1 MRVGALFIL
10 KFKFF
15 FLRKQNLFQF
25 KWLRVSKIYSPLDI
39 GWFCKHKIKVELK
52 LRFEQILK
60 NWICRCHWSPDKGVL
75 VVGKNLGGPGWACLL
90 TVQTRH
96 GPKLGIR
103 VETIP
108 ACSIVPSNTAGLKHS
123 KAWMVGLL
131 VLPVHFETRV
141 AKCQIFYTE
150 QIFQT
155 KEKYVHKLRQI

>member
-1 MRVGALFIL
+1 MSVPAYQLVG
-10 KFKFF
+10 
-15 FLRKQNLFQF
+15 RT
-25 KWLRVSKIYSPLDI
+25 
-39 GWFCKHKIKVELK
+39 
-52 LRFEQILK
+52 
-60 NWICRCHWSPDKGVL
+60 DKT
-75 VVGKNLGGPGWACLL
+75 P
-90 TVQTRH
+90 

-141 AKCQIFYTE
+141 AKCKIFYTE

-155 KEKYVHKLRQI
+155 KFYLKKST